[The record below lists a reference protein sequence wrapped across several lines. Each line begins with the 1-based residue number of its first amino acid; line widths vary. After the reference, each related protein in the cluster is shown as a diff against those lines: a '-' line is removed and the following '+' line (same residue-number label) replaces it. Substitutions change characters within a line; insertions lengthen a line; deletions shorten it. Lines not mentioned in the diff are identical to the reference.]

1 MKEVSQ
7 LLIPKNIFNLNVL
20 ELCKSDSV
28 FEGYVFKNNNNYF
41 SLTKEEI
48 KSYKNVV
55 NPNYFDVIFM
65 DYDLPNNLLS
75 DLFTLINYSLKNN
88 GKCLLYLNIDD
99 TSKLEGFDLYQS
111 TNENFIYK
119 NIDVLGFKL
128 EKEAKEKEEK
138 LKKEKE
144 RKEKEEKLKKQ
155 IETIEKEKKDYYY
168 AKNVE
173 QLTEKQTIT
182 VKPVIEP
189 KIIVKNNRNYSL
201 GSLSIKEKKSIKKD
215 SNKEIVIKTEKPK
228 ININKVNIKKD
239 KPKKVKNNIN
249 IRPKRGSRPKL

>member
-28 FEGYVFKNNNNYF
+28 FEGHVFKNNNNYF

-48 KSYKNVV
+48 KSYKNLLK
-55 NPNYFDVIFM
+55 PNYFDAIFM
-65 DYDLPNNLLS
+65 DYDLPDNLLS

-88 GKCLLYLNIDD
+88 GKCLLYINIDN
-99 TSKLEGFDLYQS
+99 TIKLEGFDLYQS

-128 EKEAKEKEEK
+128 EKETKEKEEK

-144 RKEKEEKLKKQ
+144 RKQKEEKLKKQ
-155 IETIEKEKKDYYY
+155 IETIEKEKKDYDYS
-168 AKNVE
+168 KKIN
-173 QLTEKQTIT
+173 QLTEKETIT
-182 VKPVIEP
+182 VKPPLKP
-189 KIIVKNNRNYSL
+189 KIIVKNNKNYSL
-201 GSLSIKEKKSIKKD
+201 GSLSTKEKKPIKKD
-215 SNKEIVIKTEKPK
+215 LNKEILIKTEKPK
-228 ININKVNIKKD
+228 NNINKVNIKKEL
-239 KPKKVKNNIN
+239 PKKVKNNIN